1 MNRMPPA
8 VEMDVV
14 VGPKAEGAPE
24 GDRSLRAHDHVS
36 RDDNRHAPSL
46 L

>member
-8 VEMDVV
+8 VEMDAV

-24 GDRSLRAHDHVS
+24 GDRSLRPHRYVS
-36 RDDNRHAPSL
+36 RDGARS
-46 L
+46 